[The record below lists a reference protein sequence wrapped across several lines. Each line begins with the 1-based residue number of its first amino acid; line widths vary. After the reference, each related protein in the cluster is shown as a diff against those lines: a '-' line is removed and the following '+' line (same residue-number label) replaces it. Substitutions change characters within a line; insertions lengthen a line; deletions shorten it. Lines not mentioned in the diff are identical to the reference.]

1 MPDTLAFNQF
11 VEQPFQTTVSNCVK
25 LDGIGLHSGRF
36 VELSIC
42 PAPANTGI
50 KFRRIDIDAKLQTV
64 EAHAKFAEQA
74 RLCTRIV
81 NADGIGLETIEHMM
95 AAFAGV
101 GLDNAI
107 IKINAPEAPILDG
120 SSQPFLDAIN
130 AIGLELL
137 PARRKHIIVTK
148 SVLVSLYDGAWARFD
163 PCERLEINIEIE
175 FDDAAIGNQTLTYRH
190 SDGSFAAELA
200 GARTF
205 CQFRDVEL
213 MKNAGLALGG
223 SLDNAVVVNDGQIL
237 NDGGLRMERE
247 FARHKALD
255 CLGDLLLLG
264 LPVKAK
270 MTAHR
275 PGHALSTKLV
285 QTLLNDRSAF
295 KVAEAGTTQSRSDG
309 YVLPELA
316 AAATA

>member
-1 MPDTLAFNQF
+1 
-11 VEQPFQTTVSNCVK
+11 
-25 LDGIGLHSGRF
+25 
-36 VELSIC
+36 
-42 PAPANTGI
+42 
-50 KFRRIDIDAKLQTV
+50 
-64 EAHAKFAEQA
+64 
-74 RLCTRIV
+74 
-81 NADGIGLETIEHMM
+81 MM

-101 GLDNAI
+101 GLDKAVVE
-107 IKINAPEAPILDG
+107 IKAPEAPILDG
-120 SSQPFLDAIN
+120 SSQPVLDAIN
-130 AIGLELL
+130 AVGLELL

-148 SVLVSLYDGAWARFD
+148 PVMVSLDDGAWARLD
-163 PCERLEINIEIE
+163 PCQHLEINIEIA

-200 GARTF
+200 SARTF
-205 CQFRDVEL
+205 CQLRDVEL

-223 SLDNAVVVNDGQIL
+223 SLDNAVVVDDGKIL

-247 FARHKALD
+247 FVRHKALD

-285 QTLLNDRSAF
+285 QTLLNDPSAF
-295 KVAEAGTTQSRSDG
+295 KIVEAGTTQSRSDS